1 MLEWIVIDSV
11 EADGSYWYNGYADLL
26 EEGYGYITLLWN
38 TENKRPYAYVCWHFS
53 REIAKRW
60 NFDNPKEEVRYP
72 DYLCIENEGTEDESY
87 TYPVVVPIEI
97 VDTWAELGGWLY
109 EGREAEEILKA
120 AKEASIYLRAVHEK
134 GEWVLK
140 TYDRLIGDYREVTPV
155 ELAEALGFKH
165 LRRS

>member
-1 MLEWIVIDSV
+1 MFEWIVIDSV
-11 EADGSYWYNGYADLL
+11 EANGSYWVNGYADFL
-26 EEGYGYITLLWN
+26 EEGSGYITLLWN
-38 TENKRPYAYVCWHFS
+38 TESENPYAYVCWYFG
-53 REIAKRW
+53 RETAKLW
-60 NFDNPKEEVRYP
+60 DLDDPKKEVLYP

-97 VDTWAELGGWLY
+97 VNSQPELNGWLY
-109 EGREAEEILKA
+109 EGREAEEILEK
-120 AKEASIYLRAVHEK
+120 AKEASIYLRAVYEK
-134 GEWVLK
+134 KKWVLK